1 MGDRMLWPG
10 GGAGWSSLIGKR
22 PNYLKIHFAGRG
34 GAAWEDAMSI
44 KAILVALAGMESESS
59 VLDTALQVA
68 RLFDAHLEV
77 LHVRADPNEV
87 FAFMTEP
94 MSESSV
100 ELIIDAAEKGT
111 AELAAK
117 ARARFDEFCQAN
129 GVTVAEAALAGGGV
143 CAIWREETG
152 EQGQVI
158 AHHGRLADLSV
169 VARPA
174 EDAPAPV
181 MLEAAL
187 LETGKPVLMVPA
199 EARTTLCAN
208 VVIAWNGT
216 AEASRAVAAAMP
228 FLEAADKVTVLTAK
242 EDGQFVADA
251 ADLTGY
257 LSWHGVTASTGT
269 INIGATA
276 TGEALLG
283 EAGRIGADL
292 LVMGGYGH
300 SRVREVILGGVT
312 HHILGNADLP
322 VLMAH

>member
-1 MGDRMLWPG
+1 
-10 GGAGWSSLIGKR
+10 
-22 PNYLKIHFAGRG
+22 
-34 GAAWEDAMSI
+34 MSI
-44 KAILVALAGMESESS
+44 KAILVALAGMDREAS
-59 VLDTALQVA
+59 VLETALQAA
-68 RLFDAHLEV
+68 RAFDAHLEV
-77 LHVRADPNEV
+77 LHVRPDPNGV

-94 MSESSV
+94 MSESAV
-100 ELIIDAAEKGT
+100 ELIVDAAEKGA

-117 ARARFDEFCQAN
+117 ARARFEEFCQAN
-129 GVTVAEAALAGGGV
+129 GVAEAAPAGGGV
-143 CAIWREETG
+143 FAMWREETG
-152 EQGQVI
+152 EQGQVT
-158 AHHGRLADLSV
+158 ARYGRLADLSV

-174 EDAPAPV
+174 EDTPAPA

-187 LETGKPVLMVPA
+187 LETGKPVLIAPA
-199 EARTTLCAN
+199 EARTTLGTN

-228 FLEAADKVTVLTAK
+228 FLEAADRVTVLTAE
-242 EDGQFVADA
+242 EDGRFVANA

-257 LSWHGVTASTGT
+257 LSWHGISASVGTVDTG
-269 INIGATA
+269 AAA

-300 SRVREVILGGVT
+300 SRVREIILGGVT
-312 HHILGNADLP
+312 NHILANAGLP